1 MIHFSLT
8 KRIRRDYQPN
18 KTLVNRWLRKSLI
31 NSYKNVYIDI
41 SIVNSETSKTLNYQ
55 YRHKNYPT
63 NIISLEYV
71 NSRDSFAML
80 TGELIL
86 CDEIILHEAREQKKS
101 ILDHYAHMLV
111 HGMLHL
117 QGLDHIVEA
126 DALYMEQLEI
136 DILSQFAIKN
146 PYVIVEDI

>member
-1 MIHFSLT
+1 
-8 KRIRRDYQPN
+8 
-18 KTLVNRWLRKSLI
+18 
-31 NSYKNVYIDI
+31 
-41 SIVNSETSKTLNYQ
+41 
-55 YRHKNYPT
+55 
-63 NIISLEYV
+63 
-71 NSRDSFAML
+71 ML